1 MGWMLSRFVDETL
14 RDLAAAN
21 PTLAE
26 TIPLED
32 SPSGKPITA
41 IRLSGPGIQERIPV
55 LVTGGSHAREWAPP
69 DSLVGFVKRLL
80 TAMANGVDIVYPP
93 FTSGGVTYSD
103 PSYRIPAAEVTDIFD
118 RFEIIVLPLINPDGR
133 DVSLL
138 GTTSTNHMWRKN
150 RRDLR
155 NPGENLGPDCIG
167 VDLNR
172 NFPIA
177 WEHTDFYRPDA
188 AKFDD
193 VSTNKCH
200 FQVYKGPS
208 AGSEVE
214 TQNVMT
220 LAKDNF
226 VQAFV
231 DVHMTG
237 RLITHPW
244 AFERVQ
250 VLHPTWRFD
259 DAGFNHLPAIP
270 QSGRDGQLGDS
281 YGEFIPTDLLDR
293 LKTLGAAMAK
303 EILESAG
310 ASPVAK
316 LRSTYRTMPTL
327 ESVVVAGLDKSTTFT
342 GGADDYVFSLQFTD
356 DTMPECVAFTVEAG
370 LHPGDR
376 RDNPLEEDGGFF
388 PDFEKQFPKV
398 EREIHAGLFGLVRAL

>member
-1 MGWMLSRFVDETL
+1 
-14 RDLAAAN
+14 
-21 PTLAE
+21 
-26 TIPLED
+26 
-32 SPSGKPITA
+32 
-41 IRLSGPGIQERIPV
+41 
-55 LVTGGSHAREWAPP
+55 
-69 DSLVGFVKRLL
+69 
-80 TAMANGVDIVYPP
+80 
-93 FTSGGVTYSD
+93 
-103 PSYRIPAAEVTDIFD
+103 
-118 RFEIIVLPLINPDGR
+118 
-133 DVSLL
+133 
-138 GTTSTNHMWRKN
+138 
-150 RRDLR
+150 
-155 NPGENLGPDCIG
+155 
-167 VDLNR
+167 
-172 NFPIA
+172 
-177 WEHTDFYRPDA
+177 
-188 AKFDD
+188 
-193 VSTNKCH
+193 
-200 FQVYKGPS
+200 
-208 AGSEVE
+208 
-214 TQNVMT
+214 MT
-220 LAKDNF
+220 LAHDNF

-244 AFERVQ
+244 AFERIQ

-316 LRSTYRTMPTL
+316 LRSTYRTMQTL

-356 DTMPECVAFTVEAG
+356 DTMPECVAFTIEAG

-376 RDNPLEEDGGFF
+376 QDNPLEEDGGFF

-398 EREIHAGLFGLVRAL
+398 EREIHAGLFGLLRAL